1 MAAAP
6 RTLDE
11 LAALA
16 GIELGEL
23 REFEEDLFN
32 QLLDEQNV
40 NAVAKH
46 RLRKK
51 YRDMRASQRLS
62 TAQAKF
68 EAFFE
73 RVGGADSLEGLQNV
87 PVSTLPVAVD
97 FIEGPGSPSKD
108 ALARG
113 VAAAYGKADALLAA
127 GPDPHGLTRDE
138 IAAINLYTQDG
149 WGGAVRNLFAPL
161 NAALRSEERTD
172 VKVYWGY
179 IRLLQHALFK
189 LPKDES
195 GVLYRGIKLDWPG
208 ASTLSDYRAEML
220 RKQQSGEEEIW

>member
-1 MAAAP
+1 MPQMAMAGAP

-32 QLLDEQNV
+32 RLLEELNV
-40 NAVAKH
+40 NSIAQH

-51 YRDMRASQRLS
+51 YRDMRASQQLS

-68 EAFFE
+68 AAFFE

-97 FIEGPGSPSKD
+97 FIEGPGSPSKE

-113 VAAAYGKADALLAA
+113 VEAAYRKADALLAA
-127 GPDPHGLTRDE
+127 GPDPHGLTRDD
-138 IAAINLYTQDG
+138 IAAIHLYTQPNDFYG
-149 WGGAVRNLFAPL
+149 NL
-161 NAALRSEERTD
+161 NAALRTEE
-172 VKVYWGY
+172 
-179 IRLLQHALFK
+179 
-189 LPKDES
+189 
-195 GVLYRGIKLDWPG
+195 
-208 ASTLSDYRAEML
+208 
-220 RKQQSGEEEIW
+220 